1 MKGKRRVGRVVLG
14 IVVLTGWGWVRTG
27 MLAHPGHDPRLAPVP
42 TEAVAV
48 VFADFHEPACAKV
61 NALLDQVAEARHL
74 QLQRVFKHAP
84 VKPESWPAH
93 EAVMAAGAQGKFMG
107 MHNALFAR
115 ERPSGE
121 LLDTLARELG
131 LDVDRF
137 ARDLKEHRFE
147 AAVRRDLMEVRAI
160 GVTTVPTIFLN
171 GVRLDGIEK
180 LEAYVKAV
188 SQVPVERP
196 ADSPGPAKQAEKPV
210 DRI

>member
-1 MKGKRRVGRVVLG
+1 MKGKPRVGRVALG
-14 IVVLTGWGWVRTG
+14 IAVIASWGWVRTG
-27 MLAHPGHDPRLAPVP
+27 MLAHPGHDPRLGPVP

-84 VKPESWPAH
+84 VKPEAWPAH

-107 MHNALFAR
+107 MHDALLGR
-115 ERPSGE
+115 ERPKGE
-121 LLDTLARELG
+121 VLETLARELG
-131 LDVDRF
+131 LNMERF
-137 ARDLKEHRFE
+137 SRDLNEHRFE

-160 GVTTVPTIFLN
+160 GVTTVPTVFLN
-171 GVRLDGIEK
+171 GVRLDGIEN

-188 SQVPVERP
+188 SRVPAESP
-196 ADSPGPAKQAEKPV
+196 AEPPSPAKQAEKPV
-210 DRI
+210 DRL